1 MKVGVVG
8 LGGLGH
14 MAVKFLK
21 AFGCEVTVISTSSSK
36 REEALKHLGADRFVI
51 SKSEDE
57 VGDMFSSQ
65 LRRAWVDASGSRG
78 AVTTPHEV

>member
-21 AFGCEVTVISTSSSK
+21 AFGCEVRAPARTSARASFLSPPPTYWRACAITLLQVTIISTSPGK
-36 REEALKHLGADRFVI
+36 KEEALSRLGADHFLVRC
-51 SKSEDE
+51 
-57 VGDMFSSQ
+57 G
-65 LRRAWVDASGSRG
+65 G
-78 AVTTPHEV
+78 